1 MAFSQVE
8 GAEFCRL
15 ARPFIAI
22 IASRIVLLL
31 ALYCSLSSPNPSDRT
46 NQTNL
51 AVYRIDLRM
60 STDSRARLDLGREES
75 EDDRAFSLLACLVY
89 PDERAIDLASVDHMM
104 DLSYPYFSKA
114 RILQLSEDLIHART
128 RLVREEHPMDY
139 TDRPVCVL
147 LPYRHEPD
155 QPG

>member
-22 IASRIVLLL
+22 IASRIVLLFEQSKPFRPYQPDQPCRVPHRP
-31 ALYCSLSSPNPSDRT
+31 AHVRNGAKDGT
-46 NQTNL
+46 T
-51 AVYRIDLRM
+51 
-60 STDSRARLDLGREES
+60 LDLGREES

-89 PDERAIDLASVDHMM
+89 PDERTIDLASVDHMM
-104 DLSYPYFSKA
+104 DFSYPYFSKA
-114 RILQLSEDLIHART
+114 RILQLSEDLTHART

-147 LPYRHEPD
+147 LPYRHGPD